1 MKKLNFL
8 IVLVVI
14 LLASSCNKDENLI
27 VGTWKAASFVS
38 TDCNNSEDNFNM
50 EFINGCFSQSD
61 LGFSIEVCME
71 IAFNKDKTYTTTTTS
86 SFTFE
91 GETETETET
100 ETGTYTITGS
110 ELKLCDGT
118 GECEEG
124 EFAVSKTTLT
134 LYDLDADDGCKTEF
148 RMVKK

>member
-8 IVLVVI
+8 FVLMVI

-27 VGTWKAASFVS
+27 VGTWKAASFIS
-38 TDCNNSEDNFNM
+38 AECDNPEDNFNM
-50 EFINGCFSQSD
+50 DFINGCFSQSD

-71 IAFNKDKTYTTTTTS
+71 ITFNKDKTYSTLTTS

-100 ETGTYTITGS
+100 ETGTYTITGDI
-110 ELKLCDGT
+110 LKLCDGA
-118 GECEEG
+118 GSCDEG
-124 EFAVSKTTLT
+124 TFAVTKTTLT
-134 LYDLDADDGCKTEF
+134 LFDLDSEDGCKTEF
-148 RMVKK
+148 RMTKK